1 MKISSLLAKSPLVD
15 RTILVTRP
23 NGREKH
29 LVSMIKRAGGSAIHY
44 PAITI
49 QPPRELEIKELI
61 RLREQLQGFDMAIFI
76 SATAVE
82 HSLMYFPVLP
92 EHFTVVSIGSKT
104 SAALH
109 KQNIPVDIEAPGN
122 DTESLL
128 NLPQF
133 QMPYMDGK
141 RILIFR
147 GVGGRPLLGDT
158 LVRRGAQVR
167 YVETYRR
174 TLPPQQPLSS
184 EQVDDLDAIT
194 ISSNDGLDNL
204 VTLMEDPS
212 ILIDIPLFVPSTRVV
227 RQARQH
233 GFKIIEQAN
242 SATDEDMIAAL
253 SDYFTRGYADSEKTI

>member
-1 MKISSLLAKSPLVD
+1 MKLSSLLAKSPLVD

-23 NGREKH
+23 NGRERH
-29 LVSMIKRAGGSAIHY
+29 LLSMIKRAGGTPIHY
-44 PAITI
+44 PAISI

-104 SAALH
+104 SEALRR
-109 KQNIPVDIEAPGN
+109 QNIPVDIEAPGN

-128 NLPQF
+128 RMPQF
-133 QMPYMDGK
+133 QMPLMEGK
-141 RILIFR
+141 RVLIFR

-174 TLPPQQPLSS
+174 TLPPQQALSS
-184 EQVDDLDAIT
+184 EQLADLDAIT

-233 GFKIIEQAN
+233 GFKIVQQAD

-253 SDYFTRGYADSEKTI
+253 IEYFTHGYGDSEKTI